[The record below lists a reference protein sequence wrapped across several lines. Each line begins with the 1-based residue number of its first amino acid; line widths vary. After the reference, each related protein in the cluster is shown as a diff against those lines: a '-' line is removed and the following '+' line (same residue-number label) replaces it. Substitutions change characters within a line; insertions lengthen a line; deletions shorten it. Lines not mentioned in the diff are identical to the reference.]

1 MAGFL
6 AKAQAF
12 LRKKSETKQAYL
24 DREHELRTK
33 MTELEAQKSNITA
46 NYDPTK
52 PYDAKAIDKIDE
64 KIEVASKEL
73 ALLTTNLPKISD
85 YDLDELTSHL
95 VEARTEAEK
104 ALNKKAQDAEKVRDD
119 ILAAKQ
125 TYLQKLADYQRIQ
138 TDAESV
144 KYEVKEMLAELT
156 TPVKKEIEKLR
167 SQLIEVDYQLYEKA
181 SAGSGQGLRTDQVE
195 IDLLEK
201 RKGELGRRIAKL
213 ESHIGDIGS
222 KVPDLRQYTDG
233 NMQNIYYIHDKEQFD
248 AAEKGITKS

>member
-12 LRKKSETKQAYL
+12 LRNKSETKQAYMN
-24 DREHELRTK
+24 REHELRSQI
-33 MTELEAQKSNITA
+33 TELEAKKSSITA

-52 PYDAKAIDKIDE
+52 PFDAKAIDKIDE

-85 YDLDELTSHL
+85 YNLDELTAHL
-95 VEARTEAEK
+95 VEARTEAEE
-104 ALNKKAQDAEKVRDD
+104 ALSKKADEASKVRDD

-125 TYLQKLADYQRIQ
+125 AYLQKLADYQRLQ
-138 TDAESV
+138 ADAESV
-144 KYEVKEMLAELT
+144 KYEVKEMLDELT

-167 SQLIEVDYQLYEKA
+167 RQLKEVDYQLYEKA
-181 SAGSGQGLRTDQVE
+181 SAGPGQGLRVDQVE
-195 IDLLEK
+195 IELLEQSK
-201 RKGELGRRIAKL
+201 DEIGRKITRLELQ
-213 ESHIGDIGS
+213 IGDISS
-222 KVPDLRQYTDG
+222 KIPDLRQYTDG

-248 AAEKGITKS
+248 AIEKGIY